1 MHKER
6 DTSKLFA
13 EILKYLVLVIACL
26 LVILPLAV
34 VFLGSFKTHRD
45 YLTSG
50 IFELPKEWRFENY
63 TTAFIRGNVLTGLK
77 NTGII
82 LLFTCAGSL
91 MLGSMAAFVIQRFDT
106 LLSRIVKGAFLVAM
120 LMPGI
125 AMQVTVFRIVDTLG
139 LYDTLAAPIVLGI
152 GTDIIS
158 LYLFMQYLSQISVSI
173 DESAIVDGAS
183 YPRIYFSII
192 LPLLSP
198 AMITVL
204 LMKFIAVY
212 NDFYT
217 ANLYMP
223 SERLGVVSTALYRF
237 MGPYGSK
244 WEIIFAGIIICVI
257 PTLVVFLSL
266 QKYIYSGLV
275 RGAIKE

>member
-1 MHKER
+1 MYKDR
-6 DTSKLFA
+6 KGQKILV
-13 EILKYLVLVIACL
+13 EILKYTVLVTACL
-26 LVILPLAV
+26 LVILPLIV
-34 VFLGSFKTHRD
+34 VLLGSFKSHKD

-50 IFELPKEWRFENY
+50 IFSLPSEWRFENY
-63 TTAFIRGNVLTGLK
+63 KTAFIRGNVLLGLK

-82 LLFTCAGSL
+82 LFFTCAGSL
-91 MLGSMAAFVIQRFDT
+91 LLGSMAAFVIQRFDN
-106 LLSRIVKGAFLVAM
+106 LMSRIVKTAFLLAM

-125 AMQVTVFRIVDTLG
+125 AMQVTVFKIVDRIG
-139 LYDTLAAPIVLGI
+139 LYDSILAPIVLGI
-152 GTDIIS
+152 GTDVIS
-158 LYLFMQYLSQISVSI
+158 LYLFIQYLSQISVSI

-183 YPRIYFSII
+183 YPRVYFSII
-192 LPLLSP
+192 LPLMTP

-204 LMKFIAVY
+204 LMKFISVY

-266 QKYIYSGLV
+266 QKYIYDGLV